1 MIHHSRSTF
10 NEVSSCKAMEIQV
23 LKGLHPSSR
32 NHPIVYRST
41 LMSQFPSSTK
51 TIRRLL
57 PIQWPQPHN
66 EEICLAM
73 EEAEFEE
80 KLSKKEM
87 AMEIATPAP
96 APITSPKIN
105 ITLSPAKTET
115 HKKNMIQVSNTKK
128 PLFFDVNL
136 AKREIGLVDL
146 VLIPERSLAFIC
158 PPKCLFVFQIEQFEK
173 VSESIC
179 VICIAFDAEHGL
191 VSLFFVYFTFNC
203 FNLHTTIMM
212 VVTISEN
219 LKNTGLTTD
228 KKVLTS
234 TVGMK
239 DEAKGK
245 MIEIVL
251 GKSDKFDSLVPPVTN
266 GKTP

>member
-80 KLSKKEM
+80 KREEKRRESLRRKKLRVIE
-87 AMEIATPAP
+87 EGDGDG
-96 APITSPKIN
+96 N
-105 ITLSPAKTET
+105 
-115 HKKNMIQVSNTKK
+115 SNTGSCTDHIPRDKHH
-128 PLFFDVNL
+128 PLASKDGDSQ
-136 AKREIGLVDL
+136 EEHDS
-146 VLIPERSLAFIC
+146 SLQHEETI
-158 PPKCLFVFQIEQFEK
+158 
-173 VSESIC
+173 
-179 VICIAFDAEHGL
+179 HGL

-245 MIEIVL
+245 MVQKAKASFTTLASSSHLCNILTSYFYIMFYA
-251 GKSDKFDSLVPPVTN
+251 D
-266 GKTP
+266 